1 MARRGRNGKKAV
13 RRRQAGIKLLNVAEA
28 YVQANIVTQPLFG
41 TSPIGFLFGDAGPT
55 FAVSGGGFSLVE
67 MVRNPEATLATAG
80 ARLMNPETVL
90 TIGLKSAG
98 ANIAFRF
105 GRRFLRR
112 SISQINKNFMAP
124 VFGKGAQGVAL

>member
-1 MARRGRNGKKAV
+1 MAPRSRKKNGRV

-41 TSPIGFLFGDAGPT
+41 TTPIGFIFGDAGPT
-55 FAVSGGGFSLVE
+55 FSVGGGGYSLVE
-67 MVRNPEATLATAG
+67 MVRSPETLLARTG
-80 ARLMNPETVL
+80 ERLMNPETIL

-98 ANIAFRF
+98 ANLAFRF